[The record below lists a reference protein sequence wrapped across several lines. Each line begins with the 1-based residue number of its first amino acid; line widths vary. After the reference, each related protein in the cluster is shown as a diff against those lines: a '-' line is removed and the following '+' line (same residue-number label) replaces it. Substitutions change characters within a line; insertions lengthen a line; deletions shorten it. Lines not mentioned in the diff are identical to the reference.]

1 MTSNNE
7 GLNGVGNSGNDG
19 GGNIASNDPLIAG
32 VILSNEELIYN
43 KLCELYPHELKPI
56 TELSRNTTGNRDF
69 ICSPIL
75 GLDFDHV
82 LNVSDKYADPSNE
95 KSPDSVFY
103 YNSTLYFIEFK
114 EGDCNKIDI
123 RTKIHEAIN
132 TLYMFVLKYL
142 PDISRQDFFDLN
154 IFYGV
159 FARDLKA
166 NLSNSAFRAA
176 LNNSS
181 QKFNLRNIEGMIV
194 KKTKYS
200 TNPQYI
206 VDFLSKVTNGQV
218 SQIDVFEYLKQ
229 PNVYITFNAST

>member
-1 MTSNNE
+1 MTSNSE
-7 GLNGVGNSGNDG
+7 DLNNVSNSGNEGDG
-19 GGNIASNDPLIAG
+19 VAASNDSLIAE
-32 VILSNEELIYN
+32 VVLSNEEAIYN
-43 KLCELYPHELKPI
+43 KLCELYPQELKSI
-56 TELSRNTTGNRDF
+56 TELSRNSTGNRDF

-103 YNSTLYFIEFK
+103 YDSTLYFIEFK

-123 RTKIHEAIN
+123 RTKIHEAVN

-142 PDISRQDFFDLN
+142 PGISRQEFFDLN

-181 QKFNLRNIEGMIV
+181 QKFSLRNIEGMIV

-218 SQIDVFEYLKQ
+218 NQIDVFEYLKQ
-229 PNVYITFNAST
+229 PNSYITFNVSP

>member
-1 MTSNNE
+1 MNSNNE
-7 GLNGVGNSGNDG
+7 GLNGIRNSGNEGEADV
-19 GGNIASNDPLIAG
+19 ASNEPLIAS
-32 VILSNEELIYN
+32 VTLSNEEIIYN

-69 ICSPIL
+69 ICSQIH

-82 LNVSDKYADPSNE
+82 LNVSDRYADPLNE

-103 YNSTLYFIEFK
+103 YDSTLYFIEFK

-142 PDISRQDFFDLN
+142 PNISRQAFFDLN

-166 NLSNSAFRAA
+166 DLSNSAFRAA

-181 QKFNLRNIEGMIV
+181 QKFSLRNIEGMIV

-218 SQIDVFEYLKQ
+218 TQIAVFEYLKQ
-229 PNVYITFNAST
+229 PNVYVTFNASP